1 MTELIRSETRLF
13 LREPMGVFFALA
25 FPGLLIGILGAVP
38 GFRKAAPELGGLR
51 VVDVYV
57 PIALVLALA
66 MLALQFTPSVLA
78 NYRDKGILRRLAT
91 TPVPPAALLGA
102 QLVTS
107 LGLALMSG
115 VLIFGVGG
123 IAFGVPLP
131 RQLAGFLLAFVLSA
145 GALFAVGLFV
155 AALAPSGK
163 AANAI
168 GTLLFFPVM
177 FFAGLWVPREVLP
190 GVLRRIGDFTPLGA
204 GEHAL
209 HDAATGAW
217 PHGGQLAVLAG
228 YVVVFGLAAARLF
241 RWE

>member
-1 MTELIRSETRLF
+1 MTNLIRAETRLF
-13 LREPMGVFFALA
+13 LREPMSAFFTLA
-25 FPGLLIGILGAVP
+25 FPGLLVGILGSIP
-38 GFRKAAPELGGLR
+38 DFRKPSADLGNVR
-51 VVDVYV
+51 VIDLYV

-66 MLALQFTPSVLA
+66 MLALQVTPSVLA

-107 LGLALMSG
+107 LGLALVSG

-131 RQLAGFLLAFVLSA
+131 RQLAGFLVAFVLAA

-190 GVLRRIGDFTPLGA
+190 GVLRRIGDLTPLGA

-217 PHGGQLAVLAG
+217 PHLPQLAVLAG